1 MIFVETVNAVFFYKE
16 VEDLTESFRKQRLK
30 DWFTIYQVSL
40 KS

>member
-16 VEDLTESFRKQRLK
+16 VAESFHKQRLK